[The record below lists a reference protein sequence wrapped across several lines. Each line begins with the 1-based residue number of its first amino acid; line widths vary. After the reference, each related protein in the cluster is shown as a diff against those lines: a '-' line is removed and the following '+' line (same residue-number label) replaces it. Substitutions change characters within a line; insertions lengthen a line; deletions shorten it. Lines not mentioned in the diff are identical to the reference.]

1 MTDRLTFREIM
12 GFYLPL
18 LATSQMMTLSGPV
31 INIAVGRA
39 PDPTLDFAAYW
50 IGFSIILFLEAPCL
64 SMQQVT
70 AALLSGHAS
79 FRKLLLCAFAIGFSA
94 TIGALAISLTPL
106 RDFVF
111 LDLIATT
118 PRVAERAATVLAI
131 LAPIPVLIALRGVG
145 NGIGIRMKRT
155 VLVARATLFRILSLS
170 AAIGIAVVL
179 KTGSGAIAGAIA
191 MLTGLTVEMIVIWV
205 GVYPFVRDRFPLL
218 KNRHDITFRE
228 ILRVSYPL
236 AISAYVWT
244 STRPVINA
252 ILGRLPDPELAQAGF
267 GLIAPVVLMTCSPLW
282 ALHNVSLILPESRS
296 DLRKVI
302 RFSFITT
309 LIYIGIIFMLIN
321 PPLRDLLLRKAFA
334 LSPEMEALVAPAML
348 IILIEPILL
357 SVRSICQGL
366 IMRARATAI
375 FGIAAGIKLVIIIG
389 AGWFVAGRYPGV
401 NGAVLG
407 TALFVCADFVDAAL
421 FLWKSRSLVLRG
433 VLFSS
438 LHEKP
443 QEEGAA

>member
-1 MTDRLTFREIM
+1 MTERLTSRDILR
-12 GFYLPL
+12 FYLPL
-18 LATSQMMTLSGPV
+18 MATSQMMTLSGPV

-70 AALLSGHAS
+70 AALIAGHAS
-79 FRKLLLCAFAIGFSA
+79 FRKLMICALTIGTSA
-94 TIGALAISLTPL
+94 TIGALAIALTPL

-111 LDLIATT
+111 LDIIATT
-118 PRVAERAATVLAI
+118 PRVAERAAVVLAI
-131 LAPIPVLIALRGVG
+131 LAPIPILIALRGVG

-155 VLVARATLFRILSLS
+155 ILVARATLFRILSLS
-170 AAIGIAVVL
+170 TAIGIVVVL
-179 KTGSGAIAGAIA
+179 KTGSGAIAGAFA
-191 MLTGLTVEMIVIWV
+191 LLTGLTIEMIVIWI

-218 KNRHDITFRE
+218 KNRRDITYRE
-228 ILRVSYPL
+228 IIRVSYPL

-282 ALHNVSLILPESRS
+282 ALHNVSLILPESGS
-296 DLRKVI
+296 DMRKII
-302 RFSFITT
+302 RFSFIIT
-309 LIYIGIIFMLIN
+309 LVYIGIILVLIN
-321 PPLRDLLLRKAFA
+321 PPVRHLLLRNAFA
-334 LSPEMEALVAPAML
+334 LSPRMEALVAPAML
-348 IILIEPILL
+348 LILIEPILL
-357 SVRSICQGL
+357 SVRSVCQGL
-366 IMRARATAI
+366 IMRARATEI
-375 FGIAAGIKLVIIIG
+375 FGIASGIKLLMIIG
-389 AGWFVAGRYPGV
+389 AGLFVVNRHPGV

-407 TALFVCADFVDAAL
+407 TALFVCADFVDAVL
-421 FLWKSRSLVLRG
+421 FLWKSRVLALRG
-433 VLFSS
+433 VLFPS
-438 LHEKP
+438 LHEEP